1 MQELK
6 FHIRD
11 IIAVNQVKPT
21 GAEWRIRCPFDLT
34 FGRQQLDAEQTAAIS
49 GTGIYLIERRPKS
62 EVVYLGL
69 FRPMS
74 GNIIALRWSRHLQ
87 TITWRGAN
95 IGLGPSSNYRTPRAI
110 ELRKETL
117 KEAVSHPGL
126 RGVIQAAYD
135 DDWTVRYRSTGNDTS
150 PNRARF
156 ASENWDEF
164 STATPYTVL
173 DNFRFYL
180 LRMSPAPSQETASA
194 QIQRIEK
201 LLLKKYKPVC
211 NRDYKHPLH
220 EQQRAQNTTS
230 TLISAVRAT
239 MKEVTGQDV
248 THCVIL
254 GEPNPL
260 GVAINNC
267 SHR

>member
-21 GAEWRIRCPFDLT
+21 GAAWGTGCPFDLT

-74 GNIIALRWSRHLQ
+74 GDIIALRWGRHLQ

-95 IGLGPSSNYRTPRAI
+95 IGLGPSRKDSTPEAI
-110 ELRKETL
+110 ERRKETL
-117 KEAVSHPGL
+117 LAAVSHPGL
-126 RGVIQAAYD
+126 EDVIQAAYD
-135 DDWTVRYRSTGNDTS
+135 RDRTVRYKSTGRDTS

-164 STATPYTVL
+164 SNATPRTVL
-173 DNFRFYL
+173 DGFSFYL
-180 LRMSPAPSQETASA
+180 LRMSPAPSQEAASA
-194 QIQRIEK
+194 QIERIEK

-230 TLISAVRAT
+230 ELISAVRAT

-254 GEPNPL
+254 GE
-260 GVAINNC
+260 A
-267 SHR
+267 